1 MLTVY
6 DDANNIFE
14 ALAAGAVG
22 YLLKR
27 AAPAE
32 LVPALREVL
41 AGGSPMTSSVARQV
55 VRSFQPARS
64 GSAEIAQLSE
74 RERQV
79 LQLLAQGKIYK
90 EIADLLGVSQNTVHS
105 YIRRVYEKLH
115 VHSKMEAVAKLGP
128 R

>member
-1 MLTVY
+1 
-6 DDANNIFE
+6 
-14 ALAAGAVG
+14 
-22 YLLKR
+22 
-27 AAPAE
+27 
-32 LVPALREVL
+32 
-41 AGGSPMTSSVARQV
+41 MTSSVARQV

-64 GSAEIAQLSE
+64 SSPEIAQLSE

-115 VHSKMEAVAKLGP
+115 VHSKMEAVAKLAP